1 MSAMQLKLSEFR
13 WTVPMVSLV
22 VTGMLVLFYS
32 VVSGAT
38 TAGELRRQ
46 AIAARS
52 FAILQCNALSNWSDR
67 KACLKGLAAKVLAH
81 EPTLIAAK

>member
-1 MSAMQLKLSEFR
+1 MSAMQLKVYESR
-13 WTVPMVSLV
+13 WAVPMVSLV

-52 FAILQCNALSNWSDR
+52 SAILQCNSLPSWNDS
-67 KACLKGLAAKVLAH
+67 KACLKGLGATVSAH